1 MKKVKYEEM
10 LPHEIEETMRETPIA
25 YLAFGTLEWHGPHLA
40 LGNDA
45 VKAYELCL
53 RIAAKTGGIVVPPTF
68 WAIGGMP
75 QPWTT
80 RFTEELIGQ
89 LFYGIFEQ
97 LSHVGFK
104 VIVAVTGHYGHEQVL
119 TLKQE
124 ALKFMLR
131 NNTIIFPIA
140 EYEVTAD
147 KGYRGDHAAKWE
159 TSILWYLRPELVDIN
174 RLPKTKESLNIYD
187 HGIMGEDP
195 RANASQ
201 ELGKE
206 IVATIVSRLAE
217 TSLRLLKDTS
227 QFQRSMYITALSRQ
241 VQILDKNVLAKLRKE
256 GNEAKLETYYQF
268 LNLVWKGNYIEA
280 TKTADALLAEE

>member
-1 MKKVKYEEM
+1 
-10 LPHEIEETMRETPIA
+10 
-25 YLAFGTLEWHGPHLA
+25 
-40 LGNDA
+40 
-45 VKAYELCL
+45 
-53 RIAAKTGGIVVPPTF
+53 
-68 WAIGGMP
+68 MP

-80 RFTEELIGQ
+80 RFNEEIIGQ

-124 ALKFMLR
+124 ALKFMFR
-131 NNTIIFPIA
+131 SDTTIFPIA

-159 TSILWYLRPELVDIN
+159 TSILWHLRPELVDIN
-174 RLPKTKESLNIYD
+174 RLPKTKETLNVYD

-195 RANASQ
+195 RAKASQ

-217 TSLRLLKDTS
+217 TSLRLLKNTS
-227 QFQRSMYITALSRQ
+227 QFQRSMYVTALSRQ

-256 GNEAKLETYYQF
+256 GNEAKIEAYYQF
-268 LNLVWKGNYIEA
+268 LDLVWKGNYIEA
-280 TKTADALLAEE
+280 VKTADALLAEE

>member
-10 LPHEIEETMRETPIA
+10 FPHEIEETMRETPIA
-25 YLAFGTLEWHGPHLA
+25 YLPLGTLEWHGLHMA

-53 RIAAKTGGIVVPPTF
+53 RVAAKTGGIVVPATF

-80 RFTEELIGQ
+80 RFDEELIGQ
-89 LFYGIFEQ
+89 MFYGIFEQ

-104 VIVAVTGHYGHEQVL
+104 VIVAVTGHYGREQVL
-119 TLKQE
+119 VLKRE
-124 ALKFMLR
+124 ALKFMSR
-131 NNTIIFPIA
+131 SSTTIFAIA

-159 TSILWYLRPELVDIN
+159 TSILWHLRPELVDVS
-174 RLPKTKESLNIYD
+174 RLPKTDGPMNVYD
-187 HGIMGEDP
+187 HGIMGENP
-195 RANASQ
+195 GVNASQ

-206 IVATIVSRLAE
+206 IVDTIISRLAE
-217 TSLRLLKDTS
+217 TSLRLLRNTS
-227 QFQRSMYITALSRQ
+227 QFQRSMYVTALSRQ
-241 VQILDKNVLAKLRKE
+241 VQILDMNVLAKLRKE
-256 GNEAKLETYYQF
+256 GNEAKTETYYRF
-268 LNLVWKGNYIEA
+268 LDLVWKGNYVEA
-280 TKTADALLAEE
+280 VKTADDILTEE